1 LLWAGNK
8 SKIEHCR
15 EKKSIEKTKK
25 VRPGLLKK

>member
-1 LLWAGNK
+1 LLLSGNK
-8 SKIEHCR
+8 SKIEDWR